1 MDNYLPSTEPENEK
15 LEIVPH
21 TAFAINPALRLENV
35 RLGENVWVSR
45 DGPEAVMSVRSF
57 VS

>member
-1 MDNYLPSTEPENEK
+1 MDTHSPSTKPENEK

-21 TAFAINPALRLENV
+21 ATFVIDPALRLEYV
-35 RLGENVWVSR
+35 RLGEDVWVSR
-45 DGPEAVMSVRSF
+45 DGPEAVCVRSF

>member
-1 MDNYLPSTEPENEK
+1 MDTHSPSTKPEDEK

-21 TAFAINPALRLENV
+21 ATFVINPALRLEYV
-35 RLGENVWVSR
+35 RLGEDVWVSR
-45 DGPEAVMSVRSF
+45 DGPEAVRVRSF